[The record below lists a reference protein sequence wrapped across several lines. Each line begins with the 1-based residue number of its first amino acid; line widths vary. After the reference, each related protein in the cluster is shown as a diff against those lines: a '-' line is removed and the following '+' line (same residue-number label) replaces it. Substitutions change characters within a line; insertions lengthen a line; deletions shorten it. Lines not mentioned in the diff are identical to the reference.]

1 MVTAVL
7 MGARL
12 SLTLLNRPAAIMKKG
27 TRKMIRTRKIC
38 KLYDTGAGSVEA
50 LSDISLDISAG
61 EFVAITGA
69 SGSGKTTLMN
79 ILGCLDNA
87 TAGEYFLDGEEVSK
101 FGTRQQAAVRNR
113 KIAFIF
119 QGFNLLPALT
129 AVENAA
135 LPLIYRGVGR
145 HEAIERAENALSQ
158 VGLSMRSLHKPFELS
173 GGQQQR
179 VAVAR
184 AIAADAPV
192 ILADEPCGSLD
203 SRSGG
208 RIMELLHDE
217 NKRGKTVILITHDN
231 NAAATAERRIEIA
244 DGKIV

>member
-1 MVTAVL
+1 
-7 MGARL
+7 
-12 SLTLLNRPAAIMKKG
+12 MKKG
-27 TRKMIRTRKIC
+27 MGRMIRTKRIC
-38 KLYDTGAGSVEA
+38 KLYNTGAGAVEA
-50 LSDISLDISAG
+50 LTDVSLHIAPG

-87 TAGEYFLDGEEVSK
+87 TSGEYFLDGEEVSR
-101 FGTRQQAAVRNR
+101 FRPNRQAMVRNR

-119 QGFNLLPALT
+119 QGFNLLPGLT
-129 AVENAA
+129 AAENAA
-135 LPLIYRGVGR
+135 LPLIYRGMSKR
-145 HEAIERAENALSQ
+145 EALEKAENALMQ
-158 VGLSMRSLHKPFELS
+158 VGLSMRSGHKPSELS

-203 SRSGG
+203 SRSGN

-217 NKRGKTVILITHDN
+217 NRRGKTIVLITHDQ
-231 NAAATAERRIEIA
+231 NAAATAQRRIEVA
-244 DGKIV
+244 DGRIMI

>member
-1 MVTAVL
+1 
-7 MGARL
+7 
-12 SLTLLNRPAAIMKKG
+12 MKKG
-27 TRKMIRTRKIC
+27 TGRMIKTKKIC
-38 KLYDTGAGSVEA
+38 KLYNTGAGAVEA
-50 LSDISLDISAG
+50 LTDVSLHIAPG

-87 TAGEYFLDGEEVSK
+87 TSGEYFLDGEEVSR
-101 FGTRQQAAVRNR
+101 FRPNRQAMVRNR

-129 AVENAA
+129 AAENTA
-135 LPLIYRGVGR
+135 LPLIYRGMNKR
-145 HEAIERAENALSQ
+145 EALERAETALMQ
-158 VGLSMRSLHKPFELS
+158 VGLSMRSGHKPSELS

-203 SRSGG
+203 SRSGN
-208 RIMELLHDE
+208 RIMELLHEE
-217 NKRGKTVILITHDN
+217 NSRGKTIVLITHDR
-231 NAAATAERRIEIA
+231 NAAATAQRRIEVA
-244 DGKIV
+244 DGRIML